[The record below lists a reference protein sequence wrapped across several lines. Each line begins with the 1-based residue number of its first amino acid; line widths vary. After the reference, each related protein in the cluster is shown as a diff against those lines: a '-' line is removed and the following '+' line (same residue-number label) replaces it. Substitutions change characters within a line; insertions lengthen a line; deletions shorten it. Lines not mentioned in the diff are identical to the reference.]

1 MEIIITDKQWKEY
14 IQKFQTLTIQNDFM
28 FCHVMQDKEIC
39 SKVLNILLHDYF
51 EIGHIKIITSQASI
65 ENHPELKAVRLDVLV
80 EDEKGNSYDIE
91 MQVVNRKNIEK
102 RMRVYQTA
110 VDMNK
115 MQKGMDYNKITNTI
129 VIFICP
135 FDPIGKGL
143 PVYFIES
150 YVRGNTDIRF
160 DDGIYKAIFNTS
172 AWEKE
177 KDCRLQELLMFFHT
191 GKATCGVAKEMEMK
205 VAKIKDDYRISSE
218 FVSMCA
224 SLVDARNDG
233 REEGIAKGIEI
244 GRLEGREEG
253 REEGIEMRNITLAR
267 SFRDMGFPI
276 DKIAKATGLKEEEIE
291 RL

>member
-177 KDCRLQELLMFFHT
+177 EDGRLQELLMFFHT
-191 GKATCGVAKEMEMK
+191 GKATCGVAKEIEMK

-233 REEGIAKGIEI
+233 REEGRAE
-244 GRLEGREEG
+244 GRLEGITQGKAQGKFETA
-253 REEGIEMRNITLAR
+253 RNCLSLNLPLET
-267 SFRDMGFPI
+267 
-276 DKIAKATGLKEEEIE
+276 IAKITGLSIEEIE